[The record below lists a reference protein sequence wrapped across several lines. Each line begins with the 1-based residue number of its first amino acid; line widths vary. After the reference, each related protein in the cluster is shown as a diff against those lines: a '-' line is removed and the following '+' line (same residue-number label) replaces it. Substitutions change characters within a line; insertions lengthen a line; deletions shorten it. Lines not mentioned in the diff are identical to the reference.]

1 MSGRRFAAVRSNEM
15 LGAGDSMTV
24 IYTADVFCDKCGD
37 WTHGVTLDRNSGL
50 ARKAIVAS
58 KREGWSRHARSQ
70 YLDLCPKCLA
80 EFRAE
85 VPND

>member
-1 MSGRRFAAVRSNEM
+1 
-15 LGAGDSMTV
+15 MTV

-37 WTHGVTLDRNSGL
+37 WTHGVTQDRNSGL
-50 ARKAIVAS
+50 ARKAVTVS
-58 KREGWSRHARSQ
+58 KSEGWSRDARSQ

-85 VPND
+85 VPNAPDQADAA